1 VIESELVHSV
11 DVVTEKTIRM
21 LEQLNRTLELLQNDS
36 PIDAAIPDRPTPRQ
50 VTEEAVLACIQ
61 ILCTPM
67 VQVKRQS
74 A

>member
-1 VIESELVHSV
+1 MIEAEQFESV

-21 LEQLNRTLELLQNDS
+21 LEQLNRTLELLQVDT

-50 VTEEAVLACIQ
+50 ITEEAVLACIQ

-67 VQVKRQS
+67 VQAKR
-74 A
+74 